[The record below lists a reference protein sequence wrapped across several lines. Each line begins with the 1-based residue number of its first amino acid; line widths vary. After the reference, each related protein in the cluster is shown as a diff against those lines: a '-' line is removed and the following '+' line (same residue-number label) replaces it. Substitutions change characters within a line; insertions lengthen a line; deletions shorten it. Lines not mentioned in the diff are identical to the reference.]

1 MISTENLSTGFG
13 GFEKQL
19 RIRVFRHI
27 LRAGRIP
34 AIGELADGFAMSA
47 EEIRAG
53 LQKLEQGHAVVLQP
67 SGEILRAA
75 PFWAA
80 PTAFTVEHER
90 ISWWASCI
98 WDALGVPAMLQIDAR
113 IVASCG
119 CCGEDMSFNVHFA
132 APQMRQGVIHF
143 AVPARRW
150 YENIP
155 FT

>member
-1 MISTENLSTGFG
+1 MNSTENSTSGFG

-19 RIRVFRHI
+19 RLRVYQHI

-34 AIGELADGFAMSA
+34 AIEELADEFSMPA

-53 LQKLEQGHAVVLQP
+53 LQKLEQGHALVLQP

-80 PTAFTVEHER
+80 PTPFTVECER

-98 WDALGVPAMLQIDAR
+98 WDALGVPAMLQMDAR
-113 IVASCG
+113 IGTSCG
-119 CCGEDMSFNVHFA
+119 CCGEDMSFNVNVA
-132 APQMRQGVIHF
+132 APRMPQGVIHF

-150 YENIP
+150 YENIA